1 MFPSTAGWNPIE
13 LSSTLTAVQH
23 PGAIESDSMITVL
36 EVVAE
41 FEPLEPDGVSTGLIA
56 WELNRPERVIEPVM
70 HHARDRGMVERV
82 GWDSAR
88 GERLWRLTDHGRARI
103 AAAGA

>member
-1 MFPSTAGWNPIE
+1 
-13 LSSTLTAVQH
+13 
-23 PGAIESDSMITVL
+23 MITVL

-56 WELNRPERVIEPVM
+56 WELNESERLIEPVM

-82 GWDSAR
+82 GWDFKR
-88 GERLWRLTDHGRARI
+88 GERLWRLIDHGRPRI
-103 AAAGA
+103 AAAEA

>member
-1 MFPSTAGWNPIE
+1 MAPLGGSSKITAEQST
-13 LSSTLTAVQH
+13 
-23 PGAIESDSMITVL
+23 GAMQSDSMITVL

-56 WELNRPERVIEPVM
+56 WELNKSERLIEPVM
-70 HHARDRGMVERV
+70 HHARDRGMIERI
-82 GWDSAR
+82 GWDFKR

-103 AAAGA
+103 AAAEA